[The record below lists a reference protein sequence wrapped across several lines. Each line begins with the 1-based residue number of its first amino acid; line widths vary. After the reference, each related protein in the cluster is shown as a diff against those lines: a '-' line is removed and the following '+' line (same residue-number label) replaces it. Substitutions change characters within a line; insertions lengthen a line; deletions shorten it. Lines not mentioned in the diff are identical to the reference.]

1 MRLAT
6 LTIRSRPPAACI
18 ADAAATTAII
28 ISMTSIGIPLG
39 SKPKPKVRIARPRP
53 PKTPRPIPPACAP
66 SRIHAS
72 TMMNCM
78 RNSPDIK
85 CSKFVSN
92 QPVQTTR
99 TVHCLIRS
107 WPVMRCAV
115 SPETITN
122 GFRPFCRKGGAVRTR
137 PVSLPVYIHL
147 ERSGVCK
154 RTSLSG
160 GGVGQVLPP
169 PKPFFGGRS
178 RPPCGFT
185 YTLSAQVY
193 VNGRGNTKRR

>member
-1 MRLAT
+1 MKVMYFGFLRRMRLAT

-39 SKPKPKVRIARPRP
+39 SKPKPKVRMARPRP

-66 SRIHAS
+66 SRIHTS
-72 TMMNCM
+72 TMANCM

-115 SPETITN
+115 SPETVINGVPPVLQGERRDASKTLITI
-122 GFRPFCRKGGAVRTR
+122 CGA
-137 PVSLPVYIHL
+137 L
-147 ERSGVCK
+147 
-154 RTSLSG
+154 
-160 GGVGQVLPP
+160 
-169 PKPFFGGRS
+169 
-178 RPPCGFT
+178 
-185 YTLSAQVY
+185 
-193 VNGRGNTKRR
+193 